1 MYQFRELNVF
11 AKPSCACKISL
22 ISNHKIGFDMTTK
35 GKKRGY
41 KIWTKQ
47 ELEALRR
54 HARAKTPVPQIAKEM
69 KRSGPTIRMKAYE
82 LGFSVGHRG
91 DVQNGADLPK
101 KRRKRGYK
109 LWTADDV
116 RALRQHSR
124 TRTPVRKIA
133 KEMKRTEATL
143 RMKAYQL
150 GFPLG
155 HRDRRA

>member
-1 MYQFRELNVF
+1 M
-11 AKPSCACKISL
+11 KS
-22 ISNHKIGFDMTTK
+22 
-35 GKKRGY
+35 KKRGY
-41 KIWTKQ
+41 KIWTTRQ
-47 ELEALRR
+47 LEALRQ

-91 DVQNGADLPK
+91 AVQSGADVPKK

-109 LWTADDV
+109 LWSADEI
-116 RALRQHSR
+116 RILRQHSR

-133 KEMKRTEATL
+133 KQMKRTEATL
-143 RMKAYQL
+143 RMKAYEL

-155 HRDRRA
+155 HRDPRA